1 MQRSNDLKHKTAE
14 HEELFQRSKTQ
25 KRKRKRKG
33 KRKEG
38 GKKTINDK

>member
-25 KRKRKRKG
+25 KRKRKG